1 MKKFSVK
8 SLVFMF
14 LLLPALAMANTKVGV
29 LDFGE
34 VMNKSTAIKSRVSQ
48 LERSLEADGKR
59 LQKIDEDIAKIQ
71 ERAERDGRT
80 MSQSQQ
86 EALEKQ
92 FQEKVAEFQA
102 LRETLSRRQQEG
114 EQKINEEMRPAF
126 EQAIQQVVKA
136 QKLDL
141 VVEAGVVHFNAPQLD
156 VTADVIKA
164 INRIKK

>member
-1 MKKFSVK
+1 MKKLTVK
-8 SLVFMF
+8 SIAF
-14 LLLPALAMANTKVGV
+14 LLLLVPALAMANTKVGV

-34 VMNKSTAIKSRVSQ
+34 VMNQSTAIKSRVAQ
-48 LERSLEADGKR
+48 LERTLESDGKR
-59 LQKIDEDIAKIQ
+59 LQQIDQDIMKIQ

-92 FQEKVAEFQA
+92 FQEKAAEFQA
-102 LRETLSRRQQEG
+102 LRETLNRRQQEG

-126 EQAIQQVVKA
+126 EQAIQQVVKSR
-136 QKLDL
+136 KIDL
-141 VVEAGVVHFNAPQLD
+141 VVEAGVVHFTNPQLD
-156 VTADVIKA
+156 ITADVIKA